1 MHPQKQQHNVTEENR
16 NICDVCILLRDSVRL
31 SPSPFV
37 FCVIYGY
44 CMTFGETRS
53 PDKRTF
59 LTIGSG
65 HLPSAKNN

>member
-1 MHPQKQQHNVTEENR
+1 MNFNWEKIVSIMKKIPDLKTISGQFFQAIKAYCKSSRH
-16 NICDVCILLRDSVRL
+16 

-44 CMTFGETRS
+44 CMTFGETTR

-59 LTIGSG
+59 LT
-65 HLPSAKNN
+65 HR